1 MSKGKKAFFRKRIRG
16 GKGGFGKADY
26 AKTNFCKGERQG
38 PWRQVQAEALKQATE
53 KKTLASVFSSPA
65 DVAGISQTYL
75 TPPGGELRRER
86 DVRFASDGVRQNG
99 T

>member
-26 AKTNFCKGERQG
+26 AKTDFCKGGSARAVAVSPSG
-38 PWRQVQAEALKQATE
+38 SPKASVE
-53 KKTLASVFSSPA
+53 KKTLAPVFSSPA